1 MKDAK
6 QTRRRFLQYL
16 TGLPAGLWALG
27 KSGSA
32 ASAPQSPAAPSSSN
46 ARVVV
51 ATRASAAENAGKVNG
66 TEVTKLLND
75 SIAAATG
82 KADAS
87 SAWKSLFRPSDVVGI
102 KVNCLAG
109 HGLSSHPELV
119 AAIVDSLSAAG
130 LPRDKIIVWD
140 RTEHDLE
147 SAGFSTAGLN
157 GAKVLGTDSEG
168 AGYETDI
175 EFSGEVGSCFSRI
188 LSRMCTAII
197 DVPVLKDHDLAG
209 VTLGMKNFYGAI
221 HNPNK
226 YHDNNCDPY
235 VADLCAHPF
244 IAKKLRL
251 VVCDGLKAQY
261 HGGPAPRAEYSW
273 PAGCLIV
280 GTDPVAVDRIGY
292 EIIEQKRKE
301 AGMQPLKKLGREPK
315 YIETASKRGLGISDI
330 KRITRVAIS

>member
-1 MKDAK
+1 MKDSK

-16 TGLPAGLWALG
+16 TALPAGLWALG
-27 KSGSA
+27 KSGSVASEPQSSA
-32 ASAPQSPAAPSSSN
+32 ASSSSG
-46 ARVVV
+46 ARVIV

-66 TEVTKLLND
+66 GEVAKLLND
-75 SIAAATG
+75 SMVAATG
-82 KADAS
+82 KADAR
-87 SAWKSLFRPSDVVGI
+87 SAWKSLFSPGDVVGI

-109 HGLSSHPELV
+109 RGLSSHPELA
-119 AAIVDSLSAAG
+119 AAIVEGLSAAG
-130 LPRDKIIVWD
+130 LSKDKIIVWD

-147 SAGFSTAGLN
+147 SAAFSTNGLN
-157 GAKVLGTDSEG
+157 GAKVLATNSQDV
-168 AGYETDI
+168 GYETSI

-197 DVPVLKDHDLAG
+197 NVPVLKDHDLAG

-244 IAKKLRL
+244 IAKKLKL

-280 GTDPVAVDRIGY
+280 GTDPVAVDRVGY

-301 AGMQPLKKLGREPK
+301 AGMQPLKEIGREPK
-315 YIETASKRGLGISDI
+315 YLRTAAKTGLGIFDI
-330 KRITRVAIS
+330 ERITRVAIS